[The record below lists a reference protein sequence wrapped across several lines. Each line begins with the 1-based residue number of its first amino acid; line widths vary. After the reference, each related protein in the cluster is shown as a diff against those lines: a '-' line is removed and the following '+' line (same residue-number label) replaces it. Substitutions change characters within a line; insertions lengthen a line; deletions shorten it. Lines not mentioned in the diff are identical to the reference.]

1 MNDAPLLLIVEDN
14 IHNLKLARDVLGH
27 VGYATVEARNGEEAI
42 ELARTQQPD
51 MILMDIQL
59 PGMDG
64 LEALARLRA
73 DPATATIPAV
83 AFTAFAMKDDRER
96 FLAAGF
102 HGYLEKPISVREF
115 PSQVAA
121 LLASAGAGART

>member
-1 MNDAPLLLIVEDN
+1 MTETALLLIVEDN

-27 VGYATVEARNGEEAI
+27 VGYATVEARNGEEAV
-42 ELARTQQPD
+42 ELARTHQPD

-73 DPATATIPAV
+73 DPVTADIPAV

-102 HGYLEKPISVREF
+102 DGYLSKPVDITDFVATVNRYCRER
-115 PSQVAA
+115 S
-121 LLASAGAGART
+121 R